1 MFVHKIENSH
11 SSRKPSQGNQR
22 RRPAILCVVLLEATL
37 AKLDRIVD
45 NISQGKGAIGELI
58 YDDTLYKRAN
68 ATVGELQILAK
79 KLNDGHGTIGKL
91 LNDETMYNKLNGTE
105 FNGNTVMYNLFSAY
119 PNISTYITFLLTRS
133 NLGVSDGGIFTIG
146 ETDPNWTKVL
156 DQPQL
161 PVLEKTHQWITLMD
175 GVTVNGKNYTG
186 HGML

>member
-1 MFVHKIENSH
+1 
-11 SSRKPSQGNQR
+11 
-22 RRPAILCVVLLEATL
+22 
-37 AKLDRIVD
+37 
-45 NISQGKGAIGELI
+45 
-58 YDDTLYKRAN
+58 
-68 ATVGELQILAK
+68 
-79 KLNDGHGTIGKL
+79 
-91 LNDETMYNKLNGTE
+91 
-105 FNGNTVMYNLFSAY
+105 MYNLFSAY

-186 HGML
+186 HGIL